1 VEDLEGKLN
10 ALFSSPESME
20 RIMQLA
26 RTLSGNEN
34 AGNSAPSQVDTPSG
48 SGGSDNL
55 GGIDPQMM
63 QVVAGA
69 MKAFS
74 APSEAEKLISAI
86 KPYLSS
92 SRIEKIE
99 RAVSIARLAK
109 VAKKVLPELGGKGH
123 V

>member
-1 VEDLEGKLN
+1 
-10 ALFSSPESME
+10 ME

-26 RTLSGNEN
+26 RTISGNES
-34 AGNSAPSQVDTPSG
+34 AGSSAPSQADTPSG
-48 SGGSDNL
+48 SSLPNNL

-74 APSEAEKLISAI
+74 TPSEAEKLISAI
-86 KPYLSS
+86 KPYLTS
-92 SRIEKIE
+92 SRIEKVE
-99 RAVSIARLAK
+99 RAISIARLAK
-109 VAKKVLPELGGKGH
+109 VAKSVLPELGGKGN